1 MEAAH
6 KWGSFLEAE
15 RSPACKPTYPSSLG
29 KETSSDPV
37 KKRLKRGRWGGGEGN
52 HAFGGLGAFLPPGK
66 VQTYPGRVLTEANS
80 GSAAASCPGAR
91 HTPPCRGPSLQDRD
105 THTPSHV
112 CTIAGAAA
120 AADAEIPEVP
130 PCCWQVMQAALAGAA
145 SSSSASASFLVGFS
159 RTLRSHALIPLLRLL
174 PVATD

>member
-1 MEAAH
+1 M
-6 KWGSFLEAE
+6 GPF
-15 RSPACKPTYPSSLG
+15 P
-29 KETSSDPV
+29 
-37 KKRLKRGRWGGGEGN
+37 
-52 HAFGGLGAFLPPGK
+52 PPGK
-66 VQTYPGRVLTEANS
+66 VQTYPGRVLTEASS
-80 GSAAASCPGAR
+80 GSAAASSPAAR

-145 SSSSASASFLVGFS
+145 SSSSSASFLVGFS
-159 RTLRSHALIPLLRLL
+159 RSLRSHALIPPPTPPSRCDRLSQTARAQKYAHPAPGERAKHPSRRCQICPEKPGKETYPKSA
-174 PVATD
+174 PVLTS